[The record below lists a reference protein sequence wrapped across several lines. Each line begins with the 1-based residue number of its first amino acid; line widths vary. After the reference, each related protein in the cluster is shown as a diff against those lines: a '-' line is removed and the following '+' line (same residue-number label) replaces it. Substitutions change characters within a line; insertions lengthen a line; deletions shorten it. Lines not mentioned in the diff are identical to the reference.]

1 MSSVHSGLGVVKC
14 AYGHTMDFEKLREA
28 LRVARES
35 VPTERKGRTRLGLT
49 LDEAAAAS
57 GLNRATIHAI
67 ENIRREPHLKPELET
82 IERLTSAYGLT
93 LAAFFAHIDDTP
105 VKRTVGAQLHLS
117 PSERE
122 LVELWRHADHLPQET
137 KEHLRGMLRGR
148 QAKKRQQ
155 TA

>member
-1 MSSVHSGLGVVKC
+1 MSSVYPELRVLQC
-14 AYGHTMDFEKLREA
+14 AYGHIMDFGKLREA
-28 LRVARES
+28 LRSARER
-35 VPTERKGRTRLGLT
+35 VATERDGRARIGLT

-67 ENIRREPHLKPELET
+67 ENIRREPQLKPELET

-93 LAAFFAHIDDTP
+93 LAAFFAQIDDTP

-122 LVELWRHADHLPQET
+122 LVELWRHADHLPHET
-137 KEHLRGMLRGR
+137 KEHIRGMLRGR